1 VTGTVAE
8 IWRYPVKSMSG
19 ERLDSCLIAETGL
32 VGDRRWALV
41 DGTPNRAGKL
51 FTNTQDARL
60 MTYHARLPR
69 LNDSRVEV
77 TTPSGETRH
86 LDDDLVA
93 DIAAHT
99 ERPLELRDTAGLNF
113 DDSPVLVVNLA
124 AVAAF
129 ELAAGVE
136 VDRRRFRANLYIDGL
151 EPEEELRWLGR
162 RIRAGDA
169 ELEVISRC
177 ERCVVITRHPD
188 TTEASPELLRIL
200 TQTSETCMGVYCGVT
215 RPGIVAVGDLCG
227 PLS

>member
-1 VTGTVAE
+1 MAE
-8 IWRYPVKSMSG
+8 IWRYPVKSMAG

-32 VGDRRWALV
+32 LGDRRWALV

-93 DIAAHT
+93 DIVAHT
-99 ERPLELRDTAGLNF
+99 GRPLELRDTAGLNF

-129 ELAAGVE
+129 DSRRASRSIAVGSAPTSTSTVSS
-136 VDRRRFRANLYIDGL
+136 RRRSFAGWVGASAPAMRSSRSSADAN
-151 EPEEELRWLGR
+151 
-162 RIRAGDA
+162 A
-169 ELEVISRC
+169 
-177 ERCVVITRHPD
+177 
-188 TTEASPELLRIL
+188 ASSSPA
-200 TQTSETCMGVYCGVT
+200 TQT
-215 RPGIVAVGDLCG
+215 RPRPRPSCCACSPRQARRAWASTAASHDRA
-227 PLS
+227 LSPSATSAEH